1 MKLSKKTRNTILLTL
16 ISIFLLSFVVGCGKE
31 ASNKTT
37 NGKNVSLTFMIWDVF
52 QQPGMED
59 MVDAYVE
66 EHPNV
71 SIEVQTVNW
80 DEYWTKLEAAAT
92 SKSLPDVFWMHTNE
106 FMKYAS
112 SERLADL
119 TDLYDNSDYYY
130 DNFPEG
136 LVNNVT
142 YDGKIYGVPKDW
154 DTIALAYNVDLFE
167 QAGIPFPDDTWT
179 WETVIEN
186 AQKIKESTGEWGFLA
201 PLDDQSGY
209 LNLVKQAGGYI
220 IDEDDKKSGFTDPA
234 TKKGIETWISL
245 QKDYA
250 FSPDQE
256 TFAETDA
263 GSLFVA
269 GKGAMLLLGSWNV
282 APYLRD
288 YPDLNWD
295 VAVIPKMSD
304 PISGDG
310 RGTIYNG
317 LSYATGSDN
326 KNLDTVKDFLK
337 FLGTEEAMIIQGKSG
352 AAIPAYNGTAKYWI
366 ESFGD
371 KVNVQ
376 VYEDMMEYGEQ
387 LYNAKTKAQWNQKV
401 HDTLLE
407 VYNDTKDLDTALE
420 ELQTIVDD
428 YLATE

>member
-1 MKLSKKTRNTILLTL
+1 MKMTKKSRKILTSVLVLVFILS
-16 ISIFLLSFVVGCGKE
+16 LSVGCSKE
-31 ASNKTT
+31 ENGKTT
-37 NGKNVSLTFMIWDVF
+37 SGKKCTLTFMIWDVF
-52 QQPGMED
+52 QQPGMEQ
-59 MVDAYVE
+59 MVDAYVKDN
-66 EHPNV
+66 PNV

-92 SKSLPDVFWMHTNE
+92 SKSLPDIFWMHTNE
-106 FMKYAS
+106 FMKYATTK
-112 SERLADL
+112 RLADL
-119 TDLYDNSDYYY
+119 TNLYADPEYYNN
-130 DNFPEG
+130 NFPDG
-136 LVNNVT
+136 LVKNVS

-154 DTIALAYNVDLFE
+154 DTIALAYNVDLFK
-167 QAGIPFPDDTWT
+167 QADVSFPDETWT

-186 AQKIKESTGEWGFLA
+186 AQKIKEKTGAWGFLA

-220 IDEDDKKSGFTDPA
+220 IDKEGKKSGFTDPA

-245 QKDYA
+245 QKDYN
-250 FSPDQE
+250 FSPDQS

-269 GKGAMLLLGSWNV
+269 GKGAMILLGSWNV

-288 YPDLNWD
+288 YSDLNWD

-304 PISGDG
+304 PVSGDG

-317 LSYATGSDN
+317 LSYATGADN

-337 FLGTEEAMIIQGKSG
+337 FLGTKEAMIIQGKSG
-352 AAIPAYNGTAKYWI
+352 AAIPAYNGTSKYWV
-366 ESFGD
+366 ESLQD
-371 KVNVQ
+371 KINVQ

-387 LYNAKTKAQWNQKV
+387 FYNAKSKSQWVQKV
-401 HDTLLE
+401 SDTLLE
-407 VYNDTKDLDTALE
+407 VYSDEKDLDTALD
-420 ELQTIVDD
+420 ELQTTVDE
-428 YLATE
+428 YLSKE